1 MFQIFGT
8 ISTPAP
14 LAKFGSLETGGAGVF
29 LNLIFKILIIGGGI
43 YAVINIILAGYS
55 FLSAGDDPKA
65 IAGAWNKI
73 LQTLI
78 GLAVIVGCFVLAA
91 IFGIL
96 IYGDAN
102 AILAPSIPTLP

>member
-8 ISTPAP
+8 ITQPSP
-14 LAKFGSLETGGAGVF
+14 LAKFGSLESGGAGNF
-29 LNLIFKILIIGGGI
+29 LNLIFKILVVGAGI

-78 GLAVIVGCFVLAA
+78 GLAVVVGCFVLAA

-96 IYGDAN
+96 IYGDAG
-102 AILAPSIPTLP
+102 AILAPKIPTL